1 MKNKL
6 LSDALKI
13 NNNVT
18 IPDYLLKY
26 RKNLNL
32 DIDEFI
38 LLVYLI
44 NQKELVMFDVNNL
57 SSKLYI
63 ESNRVLELISS
74 LNEKNYIS
82 IEMKKTNGVIEE
94 YISTELFYN
103 KIEGILLS
111 NEEDSTNNDI
121 YSLFESEF
129 GRTLSPTETE
139 IISNWMESDIS
150 EELIKEALKE
160 AILSGVHNLRYI
172 DKILME
178 WTKKGYKDASDIKRK
193 PEKEDK
199 IEEIYDYDWL
209 NE

>member
-1 MKNKL
+1 MNKL
-6 LSDALKI
+6 LKEALKVNGNI
-13 NNNVT
+13 I
-18 IPDYLLKY
+18 IPEYLLKY
-26 RKNLNL
+26 RSELNL
-32 DIDEFI
+32 EMDEFI

-44 NQKELVMFDVNNL
+44 NQKDLVIFDVNNL

-94 YISTELFYN
+94 YISTDLFYN
-103 KIEGILLS
+103 KIESMVIS
-111 NEEDSTNNDI
+111 TKDEESSNDI

-139 IISNWMESDIS
+139 IISNWIESDIP

-160 AILSGVHNLRYI
+160 AVLSGVHNMRYI
-172 DKILME
+172 DKILFE
-178 WTKKGYKDASDIKRK
+178 WTKKGYKEVSDIKRK
-193 PEKEDK
+193 PEKEEK

>member
-1 MKNKL
+1 MNKL
-6 LSDALKI
+6 LKEALKVNGNI
-13 NNNVT
+13 I
-18 IPDYLLKY
+18 IPEYLLKY
-26 RKNLNL
+26 RSELNL
-32 DIDEFI
+32 EMDEFI

-44 NQKELVMFDVNNL
+44 NQKDLVIFDVNNL
-57 SSKLYI
+57 SSKSYI

-94 YISTELFYN
+94 YISTDLFYN
-103 KIEGILLS
+103 KIESMVIS
-111 NEEDSTNNDI
+111 TKDEESSNDI

-139 IISNWMESDIS
+139 IISNWIESDIP

-160 AILSGVHNLRYI
+160 AVLSGVHNMRYI
-172 DKILME
+172 DKILFE
-178 WTKKGYKDASDIKRK
+178 WTKKGYKEVSDIKRK
-193 PEKEDK
+193 PEKEEK

>member
-1 MKNKL
+1 MNKL
-6 LSDALKI
+6 LKEALKVNGNI
-13 NNNVT
+13 I
-18 IPDYLLKY
+18 IPEYLLKY
-26 RKNLNL
+26 RSELNL
-32 DIDEFI
+32 EMDEFI

-44 NQKELVMFDVNNL
+44 NQKDLVIFDVNNL
-57 SSKLYI
+57 SSKSYI

-94 YISTELFYN
+94 YISTDLFYN
-103 KIEGILLS
+103 KIESMVIS
-111 NEEDSTNNDI
+111 TKDEESSNDI

-139 IISNWMESDIS
+139 IISNWIESDIP

-160 AILSGVHNLRYI
+160 AVLSGVHNMRYI
-172 DKILME
+172 DKILFE
-178 WTKKGYKDASDIKRK
+178 WTKKGYKEASDIKRK
-193 PEKEDK
+193 LEKEDK

>member
-1 MKNKL
+1 MNKVL
-6 LSDALKI
+6 INTLKV
-13 NNNVT
+13 NNNII

-26 RKNLNL
+26 RNELDL

-44 NQKELVMFDVNNL
+44 NQKDLVMYDVNNL
-57 SSKLYI
+57 SSKLYM
-63 ESNRVLELISS
+63 ESNKVLELISN

-94 YISTELFYN
+94 YISTELFFN
-103 KIEGILLS
+103 KIESMLISS
-111 NEEDSTNNDI
+111 NDEESSSDV

-129 GRTLSPTETE
+129 GRTLSPTETQ
-139 IISNWMESDIS
+139 IISNWIESDIP
-150 EELIKEALKE
+150 EDLIKEALKE
-160 AILSGVHNLRYI
+160 AVLSGVHNMRYI
-172 DKILME
+172 DKILFE
-178 WTKKGYKDASDIKRK
+178 WTKKGYKEVSDIKRK
-193 PEKEDK
+193 SEKEEK

>member
-1 MKNKL
+1 MNKL
-6 LSDALKI
+6 LKEALKVNGNI
-13 NNNVT
+13 I
-18 IPDYLLKY
+18 IPEYLLKY
-26 RKNLNL
+26 RSELNL
-32 DIDEFI
+32 EMDEFI

-44 NQKELVMFDVNNL
+44 NQKDLVIFDVNNL

-94 YISTELFYN
+94 YISTDLFYN
-103 KIEGILLS
+103 KIESMVIS
-111 NEEDSTNNDI
+111 SKDEESSNDI

-139 IISNWMESDIS
+139 IISNWIESDIP

-160 AILSGVHNLRYI
+160 AVLSGVHNMRYI
-172 DKILME
+172 DKILFE
-178 WTKKGYKDASDIKRK
+178 WTKKGYKEVSDIKRK
-193 PEKEDK
+193 PEKEEK

>member
-1 MKNKL
+1 MNKL
-6 LSDALKI
+6 LKEALKVNGNI
-13 NNNVT
+13 I
-18 IPDYLLKY
+18 IPEYLLKY
-26 RKNLNL
+26 RSELNL
-32 DIDEFI
+32 EMDEFI

-44 NQKELVMFDVNNL
+44 NQKDLVIFDVNNL

-82 IEMKKTNGVIEE
+82 IEMKKTSGVIEE
-94 YISTELFYN
+94 YISTDLFYN
-103 KIEGILLS
+103 KIESMVIS
-111 NEEDSTNNDI
+111 TKDEESSNDI

-139 IISNWMESDIS
+139 IISNWVESDIP

-160 AILSGVHNLRYI
+160 AVLSGVHNMRYI
-172 DKILME
+172 DKILFE
-178 WTKKGYKDASDIKRK
+178 WTKKGYKEVSDIKRK
-193 PEKEDK
+193 PEKEEK

>member
-1 MKNKL
+1 MKTKI
-6 LSDALKI
+6 LSDVLKI
-13 NNNVT
+13 NNNIT

-26 RKNLNL
+26 RNDLNL
-32 DIDEFI
+32 DLDEFI

-44 NQKELVMFDVNNL
+44 NQKDLVMFDVNSL
-57 SSKLYI
+57 SSRLYI

-94 YISTELFYN
+94 YISTEIFFN
-103 KIEGILLS
+103 KIEGILMS
-111 NEEDSTNNDI
+111 KEETEVSDDI

-129 GRTLSPTETE
+129 GRTLSPTETQ
-139 IISNWMESDIS
+139 IIDNWKQSDFP

-160 AILSGVHNLRYI
+160 AILSGVRNMRYV
-172 DKILME
+172 DKILFE
-178 WTKKGYKDASDIKRK
+178 WAKKGYKEVSDIKRK
-193 PEKEDK
+193 PEKEEK

>member
-1 MKNKL
+1 MNKIL
-6 LSDALKI
+6 NNSLRV
-13 NNNVT
+13 NNNII

-26 RKNLNL
+26 RNELNL
-32 DIDEFI
+32 EIDEFI

-44 NQKELVMFDVNNL
+44 NQKDLVMFDVNNL
-57 SSKLYI
+57 SSKLYM
-63 ESNRVLELISS
+63 ESNKVLELISS

-103 KIEGILLS
+103 KIESLLIS
-111 NEEDSTNNDI
+111 NNENDNSNDI
-121 YSLFESEF
+121 YSIFESEF
-129 GRTLSPTETE
+129 GRTLSPTETQ
-139 IISNWMESDIS
+139 IIGNWIESDIP

-160 AILSGVHNLRYI
+160 AVLSGVHNMRYI
-172 DKILME
+172 DKILFE
-178 WTKKGYKDASDIKRK
+178 WTKKGYKEVSDIKRK
-193 PEKEDK
+193 PEKEEK

>member
-1 MKNKL
+1 MNKL
-6 LSDALKI
+6 LKEALKVNGNI
-13 NNNVT
+13 I
-18 IPDYLLKY
+18 IPEYLLKY
-26 RKNLNL
+26 RSELNL
-32 DIDEFI
+32 EMDEFI

-44 NQKELVMFDVNNL
+44 NQKDLVIFDVNNL

-82 IEMKKTNGVIEE
+82 IEMKKTSGVIEE
-94 YISTELFYN
+94 YISTDLFYN
-103 KIEGILLS
+103 KIESMVIS
-111 NEEDSTNNDI
+111 TKDEESSNDI

-139 IISNWMESDIS
+139 IISNWIESDIP

-160 AILSGVHNLRYI
+160 AVLSGVHNMRYI
-172 DKILME
+172 DKILFE
-178 WTKKGYKDASDIKRK
+178 WTKKGYKEVSDIKRK
-193 PEKEDK
+193 PEKEEK

>member
-1 MKNKL
+1 MNKL
-6 LSDALKI
+6 LKDALKVNGNI
-13 NNNVT
+13 I
-18 IPDYLLKY
+18 IPEYLLKY
-26 RKNLNL
+26 RSELNL
-32 DIDEFI
+32 EMDEFI

-44 NQKELVMFDVNNL
+44 NQKDLVAFDVNDL

-82 IEMKKTNGVIEE
+82 IEMKKTSGVIEE
-94 YISTELFYN
+94 FISTELFFN
-103 KIEGILLS
+103 KIESMII
-111 NEEDSTNNDI
+111 STKDEVSSNDI
-121 YSLFESEF
+121 YSIFESEF

-139 IISNWMESDIS
+139 IISNWIESDIS

-160 AILSGVHNLRYI
+160 AILSGVHNMRYI
-172 DKILME
+172 DKILFE
-178 WTKKGYKDASDIKRK
+178 WTKKGYKEASDIKRK
-193 PEKEDK
+193 PEKEEK

>member
-1 MKNKL
+1 MNKL
-6 LSDALKI
+6 LKDALKVNGNI
-13 NNNVT
+13 I
-18 IPDYLLKY
+18 IPEYLLKY
-26 RKNLNL
+26 RSELNL
-32 DIDEFI
+32 EMDEFI

-44 NQKELVMFDVNNL
+44 NQRDLVAFDVNDL

-94 YISTELFYN
+94 FISTDLFFN
-103 KIEGILLS
+103 KMESMII
-111 NEEDSTNNDI
+111 STKDEVSSNDI
-121 YSLFESEF
+121 YSIFESEF

-139 IISNWMESDIS
+139 IISNWIESDIP

-160 AILSGVHNLRYI
+160 AILSGVHNMRYI
-172 DKILME
+172 DKILFE
-178 WTKKGYKDASDIKRK
+178 WTKKGYKEASDIKRK
-193 PEKEDK
+193 QEKEEK

>member
-1 MKNKL
+1 MNKL
-6 LSDALKI
+6 LKEALKVNGNI
-13 NNNVT
+13 I

-26 RKNLNL
+26 RNELNL
-32 DIDEFI
+32 EMDEFI

-44 NQKELVMFDVNNL
+44 NQKDLVMFDVNDL

-94 YISTELFYN
+94 YISTDLFFN
-103 KIEGILLS
+103 KIESMVIS
-111 NEEDSTNNDI
+111 TSDNESNNDI
-121 YSLFESEF
+121 YSIFESEF
-129 GRTLSPTETE
+129 GRTLSPTETQ
-139 IISNWMESDIS
+139 IISNWIESDIP

-160 AILSGVHNLRYI
+160 AILSGVHNMRYI
-172 DKILME
+172 DKILFE
-178 WTKKGYKDASDIKRK
+178 WTKKGYKEVSDIKRK
-193 PEKEDK
+193 PEKEET

>member
-1 MKNKL
+1 MNKL
-6 LSDALKI
+6 LKDALKVNGNI
-13 NNNVT
+13 I
-18 IPDYLLKY
+18 IPEYLLKY
-26 RKNLNL
+26 GSELNL
-32 DIDEFI
+32 EMDEFI

-44 NQKELVMFDVNNL
+44 NQKDLVAFDVNDL

-82 IEMKKTNGVIEE
+82 IEMKKTSGVIEE
-94 YISTELFYN
+94 FISTDLFFN
-103 KIEGILLS
+103 KIESMII
-111 NEEDSTNNDI
+111 STKDEVSNNDI
-121 YSLFESEF
+121 YSIFESEF

-139 IISNWMESDIS
+139 IISNWIESDIP

-160 AILSGVHNLRYI
+160 AILSGVHNMRYI
-172 DKILME
+172 DKILFE
-178 WTKKGYKDASDIKRK
+178 WTKKGYKEASDIKRK
-193 PEKEDK
+193 PEKEEK

>member
-26 RKNLNL
+26 RKDLNL

-193 PEKEDK
+193 PEKEEK

>member
-1 MKNKL
+1 MNKL
-6 LSDALKI
+6 LKEALKVNGNI
-13 NNNVT
+13 I
-18 IPDYLLKY
+18 IPEYLLKY
-26 RKNLNL
+26 RSELNL
-32 DIDEFI
+32 EMDEFI

-44 NQKELVMFDVNNL
+44 NQKDLVAFDVNDL

-94 YISTELFYN
+94 YISTDLFYN
-103 KIEGILLS
+103 KIESMVIS
-111 NEEDSTNNDI
+111 TKDEESSNDI

-139 IISNWMESDIS
+139 IISNWIESDIP

-160 AILSGVHNLRYI
+160 AVLSGVHNMRYI
-172 DKILME
+172 DKILFE
-178 WTKKGYKDASDIKRK
+178 WTKKGYKEVSDIKRK
-193 PEKEDK
+193 PEKEEK

>member
-1 MKNKL
+1 
-6 LSDALKI
+6 
-13 NNNVT
+13 
-18 IPDYLLKY
+18 
-26 RKNLNL
+26 
-32 DIDEFI
+32 
-38 LLVYLI
+38 
-44 NQKELVMFDVNNL
+44 MFDVNNL

-178 WTKKGYKDASDIKRK
+178 WTKKVIKMHL
-193 PEKEDK
+193 
-199 IEEIYDYDWL
+199 I
-209 NE
+209 